1 MAVSA
6 QVQIDVAAAL
16 VRLYVFLS
24 QYLDR
29 CFDEAA
35 RKSYPDAELQTHLNE
50 TRRQLMEI
58 LSVNPVV
65 KKKLTEECD
74 RILALGAS
82 CLKSGAD
89 GKTRAGRAE
98 DEDRGTERSRRR
110 VSRPR
115 LSHGGIF
122 GSGQIPSCRPGRSGA
137 WIQQAY

>member
-1 MAVSA
+1 MAATA
-6 QVQIDVAAAL
+6 QMQIDVAAAL

-35 RKSYPDAELQTHLNE
+35 RKSYPDVELQAHLGE
-50 TRRQLMEI
+50 TRRHLMEI
-58 LSVNPVV
+58 LAVNPVV

-89 GKTRAGRAE
+89 AE
-98 DEDRGTERSRRR
+98 VRR
-110 VSRPR
+110 VIEAERAQLKTKTVA
-115 LSHGGIF
+115 LSDLVAVL
-122 GSGQIPSCRPGRSGA
+122 RA
-137 WIQQAY
+137 LD